1 MRIRTLT
8 LIMFSAILAG
18 CATSQT
24 GKEFD
29 TSKVDRIEDGETTK
43 SEIVQWFGKPQGRGT
58 HSAPEGDQYETYT
71 YSYAE
76 GTVKAE
82 SYIPF
87 VGMFLGGSE
96 SESKV
101 LTVHFDDSDK
111 VAQHHFRTHENE
123 TSNF

>member
-1 MRIRTLT
+1 MHIRVLT
-8 LIMFSAILAG
+8 AIVFSIALTG
-18 CATSQT
+18 CATSHS

-29 TSKVDRIEDGETTK
+29 ASRVDRIENGETTK
-43 SEIVQWFGKPQGRGT
+43 SDIVQWFGQPNGRGT
-58 HSAPEGDQYETYT
+58 HPAPEGGQYETYT

-76 GTVKAE
+76 ANVKAE
-82 SYIPF
+82 SFIPF

-101 LTVHFDDSDK
+101 LTVYFDDSDQ
-111 VAQHHFRTHENE
+111 VAQHHFRTQENE